1 MKGAFPP
8 ASMETLGIHKR
19 YSAFTFGERKGT
31 PVYFFMVD
39 AAIPYNNFATGV
51 DPVKLIFFT
60 ILFSQSSL
68 PTSDTFF

>member
-1 MKGAFPP
+1 MKGALPP

-19 YSAFTFGERKGT
+19 YSALTFGERKGT